1 MINKWQFCAP
11 KLAKRANYASSAFF
25 GNTCIESYARN
36 DELCRKLCQ
45 QNLSNPSCPPWG
57 VWIFSGTTHCTIVS
71 LQNNNSKWR
80 ERFLV
85 TGTHWIGSSCKFH
98 LSLIYTKFL
107 SIYPFCPPPL
117 CNENFTCSNTFWK
130 CTANY
135 YTIIHTWYYFQLDC
149 RTPEDTPGIVF
160 VAEPVTAI
168 HPLISICNVKNGDHE
183 ICSAFCLGFPFL
195 NFILLTGF

>member
-1 MINKWQFCAP
+1 MRMCWVLWKYPKSLPLGPRCHECDNKQTKSWFCYLNLPVTLISGQKQFGCMINKWQFCAP

-80 ERFLV
+80 ERFLI
-85 TGTHWIGSSCKFH
+85 TGTHWIDRLK
-98 LSLIYTKFL
+98 LK
-107 SIYPFCPPPL
+107 
-117 CNENFTCSNTFWK
+117 
-130 CTANY
+130 
-135 YTIIHTWYYFQLDC
+135 
-149 RTPEDTPGIVF
+149 
-160 VAEPVTAI
+160 
-168 HPLISICNVKNGDHE
+168 
-183 ICSAFCLGFPFL
+183 
-195 NFILLTGF
+195 NFICH